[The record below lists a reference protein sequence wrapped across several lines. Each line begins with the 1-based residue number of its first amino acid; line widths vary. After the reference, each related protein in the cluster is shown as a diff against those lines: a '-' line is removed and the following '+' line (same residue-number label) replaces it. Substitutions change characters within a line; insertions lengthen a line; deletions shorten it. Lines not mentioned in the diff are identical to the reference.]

1 MKKLLFLFM
10 LCLCGAMA
18 FADNDTKDGG
28 STSNLGPRYQ
38 IRIDD
43 AMTPADPDQM
53 RSLIWYAE
61 AWLDY
66 TMNCIE
72 VETNQMIGKADV
84 VITDLTTGRTVSSA
98 TINPNYTTVAWL
110 PLPSDGTYRMTITAA
125 EYLGEADFTVE

>member
-1 MKKLLFLFM
+1 M
-10 LCLCGAMA
+10 LAG
-18 FADNDTKDGG
+18 N
-28 STSNLGPRYQ
+28 
-38 IRIDD
+38 
-43 AMTPADPDQM
+43 PDQM

-98 TINPNYTTVAWL
+98 TIDPNYTTVAWL
-110 PLPSDGTYRMTITAA
+110 PLPSEGTYRMTITAA